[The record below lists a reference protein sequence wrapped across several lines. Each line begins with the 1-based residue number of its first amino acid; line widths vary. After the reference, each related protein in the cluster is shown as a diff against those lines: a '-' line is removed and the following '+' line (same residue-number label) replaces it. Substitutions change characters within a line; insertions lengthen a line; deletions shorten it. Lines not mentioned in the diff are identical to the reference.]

1 MGPDASPLIHILDDD
16 ESLRTA
22 LLRLLRASGLEA
34 CGYGSAS
41 EFLRR
46 ATPDLRGCLLLDVNL
61 PDYSG
66 LDLLV
71 ALPRMGVLMP
81 VVVLTGH
88 PNEASRA
95 WAMRAGALD
104 YLLKP
109 VDGEMLLTALRRALA
124 MDAARR
130 GAAG

>member
-1 MGPDASPLIHILDDD
+1 MGSDASPLIHLVDDD

-22 LLRLLRASGLEA
+22 LLRLLQASGMA
-34 CGYGSAS
+34 ARGYATAS

-71 ALPRMGVLMP
+71 ALPRIDVLLP
-81 VVVLTGH
+81 VVILTGH
-88 PNEASRA
+88 PNEAART
-95 WAMRAGALD
+95 WAMRAGAID

-109 VDGEMLLTALRRALA
+109 ADGASLLAALGRALA
-124 MDAARR
+124 LAAARR
-130 GAAG
+130 GPGD

>member
-1 MGPDASPLIHILDDD
+1 MGPDASPVIHIVDDD

-22 LLRLLRASGLEA
+22 LHRLLRASGFQV
-34 CGYGSAS
+34 CGFGCAG

-46 ATPDLRGCLLLDVNL
+46 ATPDMRGCLLLDVNL

-71 ALPRMGVLMP
+71 ALPRMGVQLP
-81 VVVLTGH
+81 AVILTGH

-109 VDGEMLLTALRRALA
+109 ADG
-124 MDAARR
+124 
-130 GAAG
+130 